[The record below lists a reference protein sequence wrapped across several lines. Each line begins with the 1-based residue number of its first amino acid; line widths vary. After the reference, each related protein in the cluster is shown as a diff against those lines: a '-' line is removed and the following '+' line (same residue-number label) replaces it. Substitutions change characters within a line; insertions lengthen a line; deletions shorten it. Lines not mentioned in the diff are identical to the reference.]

1 VGEEVAQLFFKQLA
15 AGIVSRPYSTLYS
28 EEHQANTPIQEFM
41 HTEGICHRD
50 LKPENLLLDAAGT
63 LKITDFGLAAV
74 YKLKETGKTRML
86 SERCGSLP
94 YAAPEVFHFIS
105 RRLCYLFVPASWG

>member
-1 VGEEVAQLFFKQLA
+1 
-15 AGIVSRPYSTLYS
+15 
-28 EEHQANTPIQEFM
+28 M
-41 HTEGICHRD
+41 HGEGICHRD

-74 YKLKETGKTRML
+74 YKLKETGKTRAL

-94 YAAPEVFHFIS
+94 YAAPEVRHLVAQMDVNSVYIS
-105 RRLCYLFVPASWG
+105 GTVSR